1 MSGEEEQGTEKQNA
15 DHSDEGIF
23 GKAWRYV
30 RGFFSTMDTAH
41 RDNAVELTEFE
52 ARELENVFVLILMG
66 SFMGLPSPPSSL
78 SVELLPHLEHELQVL
93 NRRAER
99 SSDALAEVSSIL
111 DID

>member
-1 MSGEEEQGTEKQNA
+1 MSGEEEHTETEQSENMFKFA
-15 DHSDEGIF
+15 LS
-23 GKAWRYV
+23 KV
-30 RGFFSTMDTAH
+30 RGFFSIMNRAH

-66 SFMGLPSPPSSL
+66 SFMGMPSPPSSL
-78 SVELLPHLEHELQVL
+78 SIELLPYMEHELRVL
-93 NRRAER
+93 NRKAER

>member
-1 MSGEEEQGTEKQNA
+1 MSGEEQQNA
-15 DHSDEGIF
+15 EEQQNDGIF
-23 GKAWRYV
+23 AKAMKLV
-30 RGFFSTMDTAH
+30 RGFFSTMDQAH

-66 SFMGLPSPPSSL
+66 SFMGMPSPPSSL
-78 SVELLPHLEHELQVL
+78 SIELLPYMEHELRVL
-93 NRRAER
+93 NRKAER

>member
-1 MSGEEEQGTEKQNA
+1 MSGEEQQNA
-15 DHSDEGIF
+15 EEQQSTGIF
-23 GKAWRYV
+23 ARALKLV
-30 RGFFSTMDTAH
+30 RGFFSTMDQAH

-66 SFMGLPSPPSSL
+66 SFMGMPSPPSSL
-78 SVELLPHLEHELQVL
+78 SIELLPYMEHELRVL
-93 NRRAER
+93 NRKAER